1 MGDAAMKLGSK
12 GEKLIKEGEGLVLYT
27 YDDANPGKP
36 FLKGKPK
43 GELTIGYGHTSA
55 AGEPTV
61 VPGMKIT
68 KAEAE
73 RIFQRD
79 IQKFVAEVNR
89 LVTREVTQDQ
99 FDALVSF
106 HYNTG
111 ALGRSTLLK
120 KVNAGRFDQVPA
132 EFMKWVN
139 DNGRLVPGLVNRRR
153 AEVALWRG
161 LESDAVAP
169 AAQRVDPPQPAKP
182 ITKSKIANTSVG
194 VGIMGGLEA
203 VAQFNTAVST
213 ASATHDSVGVLRL
226 LLTTPSF
233 WLAVFIVVAAVS
245 IWYWRLQM
253 LDEEGV

>member
-1 MGDAAMKLGSK
+1 MKLGIQ
-12 GEKLIKEGEGLVLYT
+12 GEQLIKEGEGLVLYT

-55 AGEPTV
+55 AGAPKV

-73 RIFQRD
+73 KIFKRD
-79 IQKFVAEVNR
+79 IQKFVDDVNR
-89 LVTREVTQDQ
+89 LVTVDLTQNQ

-111 ALGRSTLLK
+111 ALGKSTLLK
-120 KVNAGRFDQVPA
+120 RVNAGQFDQVPA

-139 DNGRLVPGLVNRRR
+139 DNGRMVPGLVNRRR

-161 LESDAVAP
+161 IESDNIAP
-169 AAQRVDPPQPAKP
+169 AKQAVEPPKPEKP
-182 ITKSKIANTSVG
+182 ITKSKIANASVG
-194 VGIMGGLEA
+194 VGIAGGLEVANQFSSA
-203 VAQFNTAVST
+203 VAT
-213 ASATHDSVGVLRL
+213 ASATNDSVGI
-226 LLTTPSF
+226 LTALVKSPTF
-233 WLAVFIVVAAVS
+233 WMALVILALAGA
-245 IWYWRLQM
+245 IWYWRRQM
-253 LDEEGV
+253 LEETGA

>member
-1 MGDAAMKLGSK
+1 MMKLGPN

-55 AGEPTV
+55 AGSPKV

-73 RIFQRD
+73 KIFKAD
-79 IQKFVAEVNR
+79 IKKYVDEVNA
-89 LVTREVTQDQ
+89 LVTREVMQNQ

-111 ALGRSTLLK
+111 ALGKSTLLK
-120 KVNAGRFDQVPA
+120 KVNAGQFDQVPA

-139 DNGRLVPGLVNRRR
+139 DNGRMVPGLVNRRR
-153 AEVALWRG
+153 AEVALWRSVPVDV
-161 LESDAVAP
+161 LAP
-169 AAQRVDPPQPAKP
+169 ASQTVDVPQPEKP
-182 ITKSKIANTSVG
+182 ITKSKIANASVG
-194 VGIMGGLEA
+194 VGLMGGLE
-203 VAQFNTAVST
+203 VANQFNTAVAT
-213 ASATHDSVGVLRL
+213 ASATHDSVGILTVLTRSP
-226 LLTTPSF
+226 TF
-233 WLAVFIVVAAVS
+233 WIALVILALAAA
-245 IWYWRLQM
+245 IWYWRHQM
-253 LDEEGV
+253 LQETGA

>member
-1 MGDAAMKLGSK
+1 MKLGIQ
-12 GEKLIKEGEGLVLYT
+12 GEQLIKEGEGLVLYT

-55 AGEPTV
+55 AGAPKV

-73 RIFQRD
+73 KIFKRD
-79 IQKFVAEVNR
+79 IQKFVDEVNN
-89 LVTREVTQDQ
+89 LVTVEVTQNQ

-111 ALGRSTLLK
+111 ALGKSTLLK
-120 KVNAGRFDQVPA
+120 RVNAGQFDQVPA

-139 DNGRLVPGLVNRRR
+139 DNGRMVPGLVNRRR

-161 LESDAVAP
+161 IESDNIAP
-169 AAQRVDPPQPAKP
+169 AKQAVEPPKPEKP
-182 ITKSKIANTSVG
+182 ITKSKIANASVG
-194 VGIMGGLEA
+194 VGIAGGLEVANQFSSA
-203 VAQFNTAVST
+203 VAT
-213 ASATHDSVGVLRL
+213 ASATNDSVGI
-226 LLTTPSF
+226 LTALVKSPTF
-233 WLAVFIVVAAVS
+233 WMALVILALAGA
-245 IWYWRLQM
+245 IWYWRRQM
-253 LDEEGV
+253 LEETGA

>member
-1 MGDAAMKLGSK
+1 MMKLGPN

-55 AGEPTV
+55 AGSPKV

-73 RIFQRD
+73 KIFKAD
-79 IQKFVAEVNR
+79 IKKYVDEVNA
-89 LVTREVTQDQ
+89 LVTREVMQNQ

-111 ALGRSTLLK
+111 ALGKSTLLK
-120 KVNAGRFDQVPA
+120 KVNAGQFDQVPA

-139 DNGRLVPGLVNRRR
+139 QNGEPVPGLVNRRR
-153 AEVALWRG
+153 AEVAVWRQ
-161 LESDAVAP
+161 LKTSDVAAVSTP
-169 AAQRVDPPQPAKP
+169 VDVPKPEKP
-182 ITKSKIANTSVG
+182 ITKSKIANASVG
-194 VGIMGGLEA
+194 VGIAGGIEA
-203 VAQFNTAVST
+203 ANQFSTAVSS
-213 ASATHDSVGVLRL
+213 ASAAHDSVGILTVLL
-226 LLTTPSF
+226 KSPTF
-233 WLAVFIVVAAVS
+233 WIAIVILALAAA
-245 IWYWRLQM
+245 IWYWRYQM
-253 LDEEGV
+253 LEETGA